1 MALTVKSASAACG
14 QSTRCCRQAAACCV
28 CFVRGAERGVHAYCW
43 CLSVA
48 SQVLLEAGIKTADAV
63 VLGSG
68 PPVGAELEADARI
81 LSAVLQVR
89 RQTAAAVWAC
99 AVTAAD
105 RQLEACS
112 WLSVGLGRRG
122 ACVQCVC

>member
-1 MALTVKSASAACG
+1 M
-14 QSTRCCRQAAACCV
+14 
-28 CFVRGAERGVHAYCW
+28 
-43 CLSVA
+43 A

-89 RQTAAAVWAC
+89 RQTAAAVWSC
-99 AVTAAD
+99 AVTATD
-105 RQLEACS
+105 RQFEACS
-112 WLSVGLGRRG
+112 WLSVGQVVGNFFSDRCLGRRRR
-122 ACVQCVC
+122 ACAECMC